1 MFPDGEHGQ
10 SDTPNLLS
18 PMFEI
23 ILAENRGFVLQIS
36 DDMVANEFEVY
47 LKEQRY
53 VFFERRP
60 ESKCI
65 RFLFGEA
72 SCEKAVD
79 DLVKAFVEFQK
90 SEDEGAGGKA
100 ERFRE

>member
-1 MFPDGEHGQ
+1 MIPTLD
-10 SDTPNLLS
+10 

-23 ILAENRGFVLQIS
+23 VSNPSRGLELHIS
-36 DDMVANEFEVY
+36 DDVVANEFEVY

-60 ESKCI
+60 EAKCI

-72 SCEKAVD
+72 GSEKAVD
-79 DLVKAFVEFQK
+79 ALVQGFLEFQK
-90 SEDEGAGGKA
+90 AEDAKDQQRG
-100 ERFRE
+100 FRE